1 MSGEGFGVK
10 GVVEIGI
17 SVLVMYLSKNQNVF
31 VQIAKYICKNW
42 NMYLSKLLDIGSG

>member
-17 SVLVMYLSKNQNVF
+17 SVLVKLHSGGALEKKMLADVFQSK
-31 VQIAKYICKNW
+31 
-42 NMYLSKLLDIGSG
+42 

>member
-17 SVLVMYLSKNQNVF
+17 SVLVKLHTVGGALEKKMLADVFQSK
-31 VQIAKYICKNW
+31 
-42 NMYLSKLLDIGSG
+42 